1 MKNLDINDVRRREY
15 INNFY
20 GLKNLIY
27 ISLLYITFF
36 VFSITLVILY
46 NNIISYLVIFIFSS
60 KIGLFMVKK
69 IFSIDL
75 DYKLFNSRVANYF
88 LLILIGFV
96 LSIIVGLAP

>member
-1 MKNLDINDVRRREY
+1 MQFLEQFK
-15 INNFY
+15 NFY
-20 GLKNLIY
+20 QSLNQWQDLLFDFLVLAPILGL
-27 ISLLYITFF
+27 
-36 VFSITLVILY
+36 
-46 NNIISYLVIFIFSS
+46 IFIFSS

-75 DYKLFNSRVANYF
+75 DYKLFNSKVANYF

>member
-1 MKNLDINDVRRREY
+1 MQFLEQFR
-15 INNFY
+15 NFY
-20 GLKNLIY
+20 QSLNKWQDLLFDFLVLAPILGL
-27 ISLLYITFF
+27 
-36 VFSITLVILY
+36 
-46 NNIISYLVIFIFSS
+46 IFIFSC
-60 KIGLFMVKK
+60 KIGLITVRK